1 MAKIVK
7 MPNRK
12 FVMDRNNPERTM
24 NYFHECLDNELNKLS
39 KRMQQICDKYDLYH
53 PADELFVDY
62 DPIQLGE
69 IIVPI
74 QTMFT
79 RCDFLLRMF
88 ECQLMWT
95 GQELELA
102 SLSKEVK
109 KIHQLFFDRIHIM
122 RNAYVDGVGVAVLQA
137 FRRCLLLTETGKPL
151 EKGGAK
157 VAMPVSVPKPVGYRF
172 NEILVKNFGDVM
184 DYPGDFA
191 SPAFKKMET
200 LLNDVG
206 DLTGLKPEVKKIQA
220 KIRTMLK

>member
-12 FVMDRNNPERTM
+12 FVMDKNDPERTM
-24 NYFHECLDNELNKLS
+24 NYFHKCLDKELNKLS
-39 KRMQQICDKYDLYH
+39 ERMKQICERYDLFH
-53 PADELFVDY
+53 PADFLFADY

-69 IIVPI
+69 IVIPI

-79 RCDFLLRMF
+79 RCDFLLRLF

-102 SLSKEVK
+102 KLPKETR
-109 KIHQLFFDRIHIM
+109 KIHQLFFERIYIM
-122 RNAYVDGVGVAVLQA
+122 RNAYVDGVGVEVLKA

-151 EKGGAK
+151 EKNRSKASRP
-157 VAMPVSVPKPVGYRF
+157 ASVPKSIGYRF

-184 DYPGDFA
+184 DAPTDFE
-191 SPAFKKMET
+191 SPVFRKMET
-200 LLNDVG
+200 LLDDIG
-206 DLTGLKPEVKKIQA
+206 DLTDMTPEVKKIQA